1 MSFEYYGAF
10 KALNFLLE
18 NGATRDQA
26 EAVSEAVIRHAD
38 LGETGTL
45 TSLGMLIQLSTVF
58 GKSTLIFVCYLLL
71 HCLELRRRSKAFPDH
86 WNVRLAFCLCTL
98 SDLQTLGSLH
108 NRRFGKRY
116 RVHNLSRQCATSSY
130 IVLRTHSTQAICTAN
145 FGDNFASNEK
155 TLTIE
160 LVRDLL
166 RMSNTTSP
174 EVASVP
180 NHTASY
186 LASNLGN
193 CRKPISGTV
202 FASPSIHKTSIS
214 VATVIKYHSR
224 LWYPLFTVLVQC
236 GLGFEAV

>member
-1 MSFEYYGAF
+1 MHGTHMSFEYYGAF

-180 NHTASY
+180 ITQP
-186 LASNLGN
+186 
-193 CRKPISGTV
+193 PISPLTLETV
-202 FASPSIHKTSIS
+202 ANQYPERYSPVQAFIRLAFRSPPSSNTTVASGIRSLP
-214 VATVIKYHSR
+214 
-224 LWYPLFTVLVQC
+224 C
-236 GLGFEAV
+236 